1 MYFIFLFF
9 FLYFVLLCSLFF
21 FNFRVLLPLK
31 QTRKVLFS
39 FKTTKHLT
47 TVWMH
52 MLFFEFFFF
61 TVIPDF
67 YSLFPAH
74 FKSRSQMIFGIRHLF
89 GQENH
94 VFFELLRN
102 FNFVDCVVDLCLVRL
117 NGHLSS
123 FSPLPHP
130 RGFF

>member
-1 MYFIFLFF
+1 MYFTFLFF
-9 FLYFVLLCSLFF
+9 FHFVLLCSLFF
-21 FNFRVLLPLK
+21 CFNFRVLLPLK

-39 FKTTKHLT
+39 FKTTNHLT
-47 TVWMH
+47 AVWMH

-61 TVIPDF
+61 VTVIPEF

-74 FKSRSQMIFGIRHLF
+74 SGSQMIFGIRHRF

-94 VFFELLRN
+94 VFFELLWN